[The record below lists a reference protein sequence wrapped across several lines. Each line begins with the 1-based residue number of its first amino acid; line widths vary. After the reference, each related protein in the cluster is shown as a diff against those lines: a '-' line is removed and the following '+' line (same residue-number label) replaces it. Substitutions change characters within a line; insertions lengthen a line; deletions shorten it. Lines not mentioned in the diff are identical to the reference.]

1 MRMTKKR
8 CMPRKRSKKNYYFTK
23 VHEEAII
30 NYCKTED
37 QAMRNKLYKEF
48 IGPVFSEMVDK
59 IVFTYKFTS
68 LPNIDSLRDD
78 CKNWLVTVLNK
89 FDPSKGSKAFT
100 YFSVVSK
107 NWFIA
112 EVKKNSKKARR
123 EVQLDNYYFEH
134 KSDERANKKSNPKQD
149 LVTYNTY
156 IEDRTKFE
164 FFQHLGKEINQWSE
178 LPLRPNERK
187 TIQAI
192 QILFEDSEKIE
203 IFNKK
208 AIYLYIREITGL
220 NTKQVVS
227 SLNKIRKR
235 YAEFKKEWNDQ

>member
-1 MRMTKKR
+1 
-8 CMPRKRSKKNYYFTK
+8 MPRKKSNKKHYFTK
-23 VHEEAII
+23 VHENAII
-30 NYCKTED
+30 DYCSSQDPKL
-37 QAMRNKLYKEF
+37 RNDLYKEF
-48 IGPVFSEMVDK
+48 IGPVFDEMVDK
-59 IVFTYKFTS
+59 IVYTYKFTS
-68 LPNIDSLRDD
+68 LPNIDALRED
-78 CKNWLVTVLNK
+78 CKNWLITVLNK

-112 EVKKNSKKARR
+112 EVKKTSKKAKR
-123 EVQLDNYYFEH
+123 EVHLDDYYFSSETSTTISNSMQQLVVH
-134 KSDERANKKSNPKQD
+134 NEYHSQRNHFELFSPLKQEIVDWKK
-149 LVTYNTY
+149 
-156 IEDRTKFE
+156 
-164 FFQHLGKEINQWSE
+164 
-178 LPLRPNERK
+178 LPLRANEQK

-192 QILFEDSEKIE
+192 EILFKESENIE

-235 YAEFKKEWNDQ
+235 YSEFKKEWDEK

>member
-1 MRMTKKR
+1 
-8 CMPRKRSKKNYYFTK
+8 MPRKSTKNHYFTK
-23 VHEEAII
+23 VHENAII
-30 NYCKTED
+30 EYCSTED
-37 QAMRNKLYKEF
+37 PKVRNELYKEY
-48 IGPVFSEMVDK
+48 IGPVFDEMVDK
-59 IVFTYKFTS
+59 IVYTYKFTT
-68 LPNIDSLRDD
+68 LPNIDALRDD
-78 CKNWLVTVLNK
+78 CKNWLITILNK

-112 EVKKNSKKARR
+112 EVKKTSKRSKR
-123 EVQLDNYYFEH
+123 EVHLDDYFFSSETSKNINSSLQQL
-134 KSDERANKKSNPKQD
+134 
-149 LVTYNTY
+149 VVYNTY
-156 IEDRTKFE
+156 VNDRDQYE
-164 FFQHLGKEINQWSE
+164 FFSRLKNEIDGWKE
-178 LPLRPNERK
+178 LPLRANEQK

-192 QILFEDSEKIE
+192 EILFQESDNIE

-235 YAEFKKEWNDQ
+235 YAEFKKEWDEQ

>member
-1 MRMTKKR
+1 
-8 CMPRKRSKKNYYFTK
+8 MPRKSTKNHYFTK
-23 VHEEAII
+23 VHENAII
-30 NYCKTED
+30 EYCSAQDPKV
-37 QAMRNKLYKEF
+37 RNQLYKEF
-48 IGPVFSEMVDK
+48 IGPVFDEMVDK
-59 IVFTYKFTS
+59 IVYTYKFTT
-68 LPNIDSLRDD
+68 LPNIDALRED
-78 CKNWLVTVLNK
+78 CKNWLITILNK

-112 EVKKNSKKARR
+112 EVKKTSKRSKR
-123 EVQLDNYYFEH
+123 EVHLDDYFFSSETNKNINNSIQQL
-134 KSDERANKKSNPKQD
+134 
-149 LVTYNTY
+149 VVYNTY
-156 IEDRTKFE
+156 VSDRTHYE
-164 FFQHLGKEINQWSE
+164 FFSRLKNEIEEWKE
-178 LPLRPNERK
+178 LPLRPNEKK

-192 QILFEDSEKIE
+192 EILFQESDNIE

-235 YAEFKKEWNDQ
+235 YAEFKREWDEH